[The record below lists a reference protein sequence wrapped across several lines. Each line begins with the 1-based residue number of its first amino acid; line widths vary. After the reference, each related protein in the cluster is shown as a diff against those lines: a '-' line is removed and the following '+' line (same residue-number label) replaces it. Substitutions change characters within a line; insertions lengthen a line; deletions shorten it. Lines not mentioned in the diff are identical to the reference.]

1 MVSEEVA
8 KIVCNRERRSMD
20 SSSTIPHNPSRTF
33 ELMPIQ
39 ETFLDRD
46 TAGHRVQVIKTY
58 DAQYARESFGHMTD
72 GAKEH
77 LWRSL
82 SIDET
87 YDSNDLPETDSAER
101 DDFLLEELMSAGR
114 EDWNK
119 FSYFVVVETRG
130 ERIEATYV
138 SGDWPSAEAF
148 ANAEPPTGT
157 ESFGSHPAPNTSTP
171 SPQNH

>member
-1 MVSEEVA
+1 
-8 KIVCNRERRSMD
+8 
-20 SSSTIPHNPSRTF
+20 
-33 ELMPIQ
+33 MPIQ

-58 DAQYARESFGHMTD
+58 DAQYASESFGQMTE

-87 YDSNDLPETDSAER
+87 YEADDLPALGSAER

-119 FSYFVVVETRG
+119 FSYFVVIETREG
-130 ERIEATYV
+130 KTDPTYV

-148 ANAEPPTGT
+148 ANAEPPAGT
-157 ESFGSHPAPNTSTP
+157 ESFGARPADKTSTP